1 MKQLQNNERLGWI
14 DRQQPNNQIATC
26 RDGHLETITLHYIST
41 STSECCQA
49 LLPAVKHPARCTS
62 PHHVRCN
69 PRQSSSNGL
78 SGRGARIE
86 LQNIRT
92 DTGLKTSACH
102 ANAKCFHVNCG
113 VPSPLFCYEAE
124 RGSLSLRNSLAG
136 YLLHWKQWG
145 TWNIR
150 PAVP

>member
-26 RDGHLETITLHYIST
+26 RDGHLETITLHYIYIHQRVLPSSSSSCQT
-41 STSECCQA
+41 SCS
-49 LLPAVKHPARCTS
+49 V
-62 PHHVRCN
+62 HVSAPRCN

-145 TWNIR
+145 TGNIC